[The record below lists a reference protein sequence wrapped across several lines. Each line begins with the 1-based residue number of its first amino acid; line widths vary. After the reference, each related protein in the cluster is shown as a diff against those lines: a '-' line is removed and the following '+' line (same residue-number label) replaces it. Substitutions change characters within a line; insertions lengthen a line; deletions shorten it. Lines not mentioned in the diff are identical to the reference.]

1 MAHKVPR
8 KSTMIDM
15 TAMCDMA
22 FLILSFFILA
32 ATARP
37 EEPVQVTTPSSVSN
51 YIIPDSCIVLTL
63 NKEGKV
69 FMDFS
74 FPEAKK
80 SLIEKVNAEKNL
92 NLTAEEMDNF
102 KNQASFGVPLNQ
114 IKGYLSLSKEDRK
127 AFPPLGIPVD
137 TSAEVTKNELA
148 YWIYNARVAG
158 AELADGKSPKIC
170 IKSDGGLKYP
180 GFKELMSTLTRN
192 KIYNFNLLTAAEG
205 IPAGS
210 ALAESNK

>member
-1 MAHKVPR
+1 
-8 KSTMIDM
+8 MIDM

-51 YIIPDSCIVLTL
+51 FVIPDSCIVLTL

-74 FPEAKK
+74 FPLAKK
-80 SLIEKVNAEKNL
+80 SLIEKVNTEKGL
-92 NLTAEEMDNF
+92 NLTVEEMENF
-102 KNQASFGVPLNQ
+102 TNQASFGVPMNQ
-114 IKGYLSLSKEDRK
+114 IKGYLALSKEDRK
-127 AFPPLGIPVD
+127 VFPPLGIPVD
-137 TSAEVTKNELA
+137 TSAEVANNELA

-158 AELADGKSPKIC
+158 AELSDGKSPKIC

-205 IPAGS
+205 IPPGS
-210 ALAESNK
+210 ALAEGKK

>member
-22 FLILSFFILA
+22 FLILTFFILA

-51 YIIPDSCIVLTL
+51 FTLPDSAIVLTV

-74 FPEAKK
+74 FPLAKRD
-80 SLIEKVNAEKNL
+80 LIEKVNTDKNL
-92 NLTAEEMDNF
+92 GLTEEQKTEFVNT
-102 KNQASFGVPLNQ
+102 ASFGVPLNQ
-114 IKGYLSLSKEDRK
+114 VKAYLSLSKDERK
-127 AFPPLGIPVD
+127 SYPSTGIPVD
-137 TSAEVTKNELA
+137 TNADMAVNELA
-148 YWIYNARVAG
+148 YWIYNARIAG
-158 AELADGKSPKIC
+158 ASLNNEVSPKIC
-170 IKSDGGLKYP
+170 IKSDVGLKYP
-180 GFKELMSTLTRN
+180 GFKDLMSTLTRN

-205 IPAGS
+205 MPADM
-210 ALAESNK
+210 K